1 MAAAIAIAVAVAGV
15 AEACPD
21 VLELVTECIE
31 SDHQRTVGDEA
42 ALAAVAVV
50 ADQVVELAVSVVAV
64 CLLGLYGAGVDFGHV
79 EANDG
84 VVFKRWPYGQGSMM
98 IEKRWLKADFRPP

>member
-1 MAAAIAIAVAVAGV
+1 MLAHWVSMAAAIAVAVAVAGV

-21 VLELVTECIE
+21 VLELVTEGVE
-31 SDHQRTVGDEA
+31 RDHQRSVGDEA

-64 CLLGLYGAGVDFGHV
+64 GLLCLHGAGVDFGH
-79 EANDG
+79 EDANEW
-84 VVFKRWPYGQGSMM
+84 VVFK
-98 IEKRWLKADFRPP
+98 K